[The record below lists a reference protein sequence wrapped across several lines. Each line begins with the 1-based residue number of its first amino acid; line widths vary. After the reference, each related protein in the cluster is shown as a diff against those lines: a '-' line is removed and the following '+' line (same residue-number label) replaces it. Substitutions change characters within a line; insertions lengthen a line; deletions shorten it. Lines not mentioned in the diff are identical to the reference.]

1 MAGAHSSLILAKLNT
16 PHIAAL
22 YFTEKTSMSEQQIV
36 YSFAWFQPEEW
47 QKLKETVEDPE
58 TLDDTYQEWRH
69 NAETVIKELRTDGH
83 QVKKISIKISKL
95 LDWCDSKGLKP
106 NSKARSEY
114 AAFLAEQRSK

>member
-1 MAGAHSSLILAKLNT
+1 
-16 PHIAAL
+16 
-22 YFTEKTSMSEQQIV
+22 MSEQQIV

-69 NAETVIKELRTDGH
+69 NAEAVITELRNDGH

-95 LDWCDSKGLKP
+95 LDWCESKGLKP
-106 NSKARSEY
+106 NGKARSEY

>member
-1 MAGAHSSLILAKLNT
+1 
-16 PHIAAL
+16 
-22 YFTEKTSMSEQQIV
+22 MSEQQIV

>member
-1 MAGAHSSLILAKLNT
+1 
-16 PHIAAL
+16 
-22 YFTEKTSMSEQQIV
+22 MSEQQIV

-69 NAETVIKELRTDGH
+69 NAETVIKELRTDGQ

-95 LDWCDSKGLKP
+95 LDWCESKGLKP